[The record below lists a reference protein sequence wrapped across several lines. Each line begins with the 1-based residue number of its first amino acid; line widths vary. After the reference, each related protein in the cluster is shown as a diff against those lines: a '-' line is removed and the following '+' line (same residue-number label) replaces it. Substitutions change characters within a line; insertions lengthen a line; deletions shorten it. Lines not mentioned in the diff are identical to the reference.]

1 MTVHKDEVRTAQWS
15 MVQNGQRAWVMG
27 EGVAIRTTASSRGT
41 TSSPPVA
48 FSRRSVAIFLSFG
61 ERNIHAAHSTA
72 LCWCI
77 FAQALWLHSA
87 GPGAAHVAASRWP
100 RHDRDLLAQWFC
112 QLWLLI
118 HAVECVSA
126 RELHGWSR
134 THHHS
139 CNKRHIDRNR
149 NCEETIDREHAA
161 AEWCRL
167 PTVDVRWP
175 SFSGPWPRLYR
186 PQPRR
191 RCYLEGA
198 PAEPASFTGAFGQI
212 RWALWRL
219 ADHGHDRSLD
229 RNTLAI
235 PLKEDNAALQHGQ
248 SMDGVCSRDGGRR
261 CGAHGEAVKD
271 AFAGESRTHAV
282 ATLGLGGLLA

>member
-139 CNKRHIDRNR
+139 CNKRHIDRNFNR
-149 NCEETIDREHAA
+149 IEIVKRRQRTRC
-161 AEWCRL
+161 CRVV
-167 PTVDVRWP
+167 PTADCRRAFSILFRALATLIPTSTP
-175 SFSGPWPRLYR
+175 STVLS
-186 PQPRR
+186 RR
-191 RCYLEGA
+191 RACW
-198 PAEPASFTGAFGQI
+198 ASIVHRCIQP
-212 RWALWRL
+212 
-219 ADHGHDRSLD
+219 DSV
-229 RNTLAI
+229 
-235 PLKEDNAALQHGQ
+235 
-248 SMDGVCSRDGGRR
+248 GVVEVGR
-261 CGAHGEAVKD
+261 
-271 AFAGESRTHAV
+271 SRTRSIARSQH
-282 ATLGLGGLLA
+282 TGHPTERRQRSTPTWSIDGRCLQP